1 MTFRG
6 FGLVAQH
13 PIVLAILGVVAVLVA
28 IRLARADVAL
38 GRGRRVVSSLLAWL
52 ALLLAAL
59 AAGEVELVRPAD
71 RMSVVVAIDRSRSID
86 RVAAAEG
93 KARDELT
100 AAELQM
106 RKDDRLGVVRFG
118 ATAALA
124 EPMHTKGE
132 GGVRADPTVGRDATD
147 VEAAIRRSVDEV
159 LAAGGGRVVVVSDGV
174 STRGDPLVA
183 AARARALGVPVD
195 VVVLEQQTL
204 PDVRVV
210 TTRGPSLADEGETI
224 EVRTVVHS
232 PVREPPASGID
243 AEVKVTR
250 DGQLVATFKTKLSGG
265 EDVIR
270 WKDRAPLPGLH
281 RYDVHVRPLD
291 ATADASADDNEAS
304 TFVRVRGPST
314 VLVLQSEEAK
324 AGPLRQSLEAEGYR
338 VVVRG
343 KFGMPYDLAEFA
355 AFDLIILADIPA
367 RELVPAQMTNLA
379 RYVKDFGGGLLL
391 LGSDQSLGPGGY
403 ARTPIEEISPVT
415 FDLLK
420 QRRRSQLSELI
431 VIDYSG
437 SMAATVEGNVMKIDL
452 ANEAAARAATLLG
465 PGDRLGVWHV
475 DTNIAETI
483 PMGPIGDAKETARK
497 IRSVGPGGGGIYI
510 DLSLREGYKALAK
523 EPDQNLRHLILFSD
537 GADAEERN
545 EAPTLV
551 RKAAALKI
559 TTSVISLG
567 DGPDAN
573 ALAEMAKLGGGRFYL
588 ITDARKLPAVFAQET
603 VLAAQSSLREQEFI
617 PHVRSD
623 SPAIRGIDW
632 KSAPSLRG
640 YVVTQAKPR
649 AQVVLDG
656 LEGDPLLSL
665 WPLGLGHVATWTSD
679 FTDQWAGPFLK
690 WGGAAQLATQ
700 LAREIGRKADEARVR
715 LEATA
720 EDGVLHLVAEPT
732 GLAGSSGLMRLRA
745 HVEGPG
751 ELARD
756 VELLPAPG
764 GGYAIDVPI
773 TAPGAY
779 VVRAID
785 GGASGAETTPV
796 GLAATVFSRADEL
809 RTIGSD
815 RRALERVAE
824 LSGGLVVPSL
834 ADVFARRTGMRPT
847 ALPLA
852 PFLLPAALALMLLGV
867 AARRLGVPSF
877 LLRMGDAIVS
887 VFSPRAG
894 ARREARGLRQ
904 ARAVPAGAPIAAPT
918 STLAQGLAG
927 AVAPKRPA
935 AIDLSD
941 LRVPSRPKPS
951 AERGPAVSGVAAT
964 IAQRRKDAAPKTAA
978 PIAPVIVR
986 PAARAAAPKE
996 EAKGAGSL
1004 ADLAAKKRDR
1014 GK

>member
-6 FGLVAQH
+6 YGVVAQH
-13 PIVLAILGVVAVLVA
+13 PIVLAALALLAILVAV
-28 IRLARADVAL
+28 RLARADVSL
-38 GRGRRVVSSLLAWL
+38 GRARRVAASAL
-52 ALLLAAL
+52 ALLALLCAAL

-71 RMSVVVAIDRSRSID
+71 RMSVVVAVDRSRSID
-86 RVAAAEG
+86 RVAGAES
-93 KARDELT
+93 KAQGELT

-106 RKDDRLGVVRFG
+106 RKDDRLAVVRFG

-124 EPMHTKGE
+124 EPMHAKGE
-132 GGVRADPTVGRDATD
+132 GGVRADPSVGRDATD
-147 VEAAIRRSVDEV
+147 LEAAIRRSVDEV
-159 LAAGGGRVVVVSDGV
+159 LASGGGRVVLVSDGV

-224 EVRTVVHS
+224 EIRTVVHA
-232 PVREPPASGID
+232 PARKPPAPPDAKLD
-243 AEVKVTR
+243 AEVTVTR
-250 DGQLVATFKTKLSGG
+250 DGQKLATFKTALSGG

-324 AGPLRQSLEAEGYR
+324 AGPLRQALEAEGYR

-343 KFGMPYDLAEFA
+343 KFGVPYDLAEFA
-355 AFDLIILADIPA
+355 AFDLIVLADVPA
-367 RELVPAQMTNLA
+367 RELVPAQMTNLSK
-379 RYVKDFGGGLLL
+379 YVKDFGGGLIL

-403 ARTPIEEISPVT
+403 ARTPVEELSPLT

-452 ANEAAARAATLLG
+452 ANEAAARAAALLG
-465 PGDRLGVWHV
+465 TGDRLGVWHV
-475 DTNIAETI
+475 DTAVSETI
-483 PMGPIGDAKETARK
+483 PLGPVGDPKVAAKK
-497 IRSVGPGGGGIYI
+497 IRGVGPGGGGIFI

-523 EPDQNLRHLILFSD
+523 EPDANLRHLILFSD

-545 EAPTLV
+545 EAPNLV
-551 RKAAALKI
+551 RKAASLKI

-567 DGPDAN
+567 EGPDVV
-573 ALAEMAKLGGGRFYL
+573 ALSEMAKLGGGRFYL

-603 VLAAQSSLREQEFI
+603 VLAAQSSLREQEFV
-617 PHVRSD
+617 PRVRSD
-623 SPAIRGIDW
+623 SAAIRGIDW
-632 KSAPSLRG
+632 KAAPSLRG

-649 AQVVLDG
+649 AQVLLDG
-656 LEGDPLLSL
+656 LEGDPLLGI

-679 FTDQWAGPFLK
+679 FTDVWAGPFLK

-700 LAREIGRKADEARVR
+700 LAREVGRKADEARVR

-720 EDGVLHLVAEPT
+720 KDGVLHVEAEPT
-732 GLAGSSGLMRLRA
+732 GLAGSSGLMHLKA

-764 GGYAIDVPI
+764 GGYSVDVPI

-785 GGASGAETTPV
+785 VGEGGSAAAGAAPV

-809 RTIGSD
+809 RTMGSD

-834 ADVFARRTGMRPT
+834 ADVFARRVGLRPT

-852 PFLLPAALALMLLGV
+852 PFLLPAALAFMLLGV

-877 LLRMGDAIVS
+877 VLRA
-887 VFSPRAG
+887 FAALSPRKRSARPQVASAKMPPKVAQATFAPKG
-894 ARREARGLRQ
+894 ATPPRRPEVDLADLLAP
-904 ARAVPAGAPIAAPT
+904 ARAP
-918 STLAQGLAG
+918 
-927 AVAPKRPA
+927 RPA
-935 AIDLSD
+935 
-941 LRVPSRPKPS
+941 PQPT
-951 AERGPAVSGVAAT
+951 GAVSGVAAAM
-964 IAQRRKDAAPKTAA
+964 AQKRKDAAPKAGA
-978 PIAPVIVR
+978 PVAPVIVR
-986 PAARAAAPKE
+986 PAPRRADGPGD
-996 EAKGAGSL
+996 AKAAGSL
-1004 ADLAAKKRDR
+1004 ADLAAKKRD
-1014 GK
+1014 KNK

>member
-1 MTFRG
+1 VTFRG
-6 FGLVAQH
+6 YGLVAQH
-13 PIVLAILGVVAVLVA
+13 PIALAILGVLAVVV
-28 IRLARADVAL
+28 IVRLWRADVSL
-38 GRGRRVVSSLLAWL
+38 GRARRVAASLCAVI
-52 ALLLAAL
+52 ALLCAVL

-71 RMSVVVAIDRSRSID
+71 RMSVVVALDRSRSID
-86 RVAAAEG
+86 RVAGAEA
-93 KARDELT
+93 KVQSELS

-106 RKDDRLGVVRFG
+106 RKDDRLAVVRFG

-124 EPMHTKGE
+124 EPMHVKGE
-132 GGVRADPTVGRDATD
+132 GGVRADPSVGRDASD
-147 VEAAIRRSVDEV
+147 LEAAIRRSVDEV
-159 LAAGGGRVVVVSDGV
+159 LAAGGGRVVLVSDGV

-210 TTRGPSLADEGETI
+210 TARGPSLADEGETI
-224 EVRTVVHS
+224 EIRTVVHS
-232 PVREPPASGID
+232 PQRKPPAPPDAKLD
-243 AEVKVTR
+243 AEVTVTR
-250 DGQLVATFKTKLSGG
+250 DGQAIATFKTALSGG

-291 ATADASADDNEAS
+291 ATSDASADDNEAS

-324 AGPLRQSLEAEGYR
+324 AGPLRQALEAEGYR

-343 KFGMPYDLAEFA
+343 KFGVPYDLAEFA
-355 AFDLIILADIPA
+355 AFDLIVLADIPA
-367 RELVPAQMTNLA
+367 RELVPAQMSNLA
-379 RYVKDFGGGLLL
+379 KYVKDFGGGLLL

-403 ARTPIEEISPVT
+403 ARTPIEEISPLT

-437 SMAATVEGNVMKIDL
+437 SMAAIVDGNVMKIDL
-452 ANEAAARAATLLG
+452 ANEAAARAAALLG
-465 PGDRLGVWHV
+465 TGDRLGVWHV
-475 DTNIAETI
+475 DTAISETI
-483 PMGPIGDAKETARK
+483 PLGPLGDPKAAAKK
-497 IRSVGPGGGGIYI
+497 IRSVGPGGGGIFI

-523 EPDQNLRHLILFSD
+523 EPDANLRHLILFSD
-537 GADAEERN
+537 GADAEERE
-545 EAPTLV
+545 EAPNLV

-573 ALAEMAKLGGGRFYL
+573 ALSEMAKLGGGRFYL

-603 VLAAQSSLREQEFI
+603 VLAAQSSLREQEFV

-623 SPAIRGIDW
+623 SAAIRGIDW
-632 KSAPSLRG
+632 KAAPSLRG

-649 AQVVLDG
+649 AQVLLDG
-656 LEGDPLLSL
+656 LEGDPLLAL

-679 FTDQWAGPFLK
+679 FTDVWAGPFLK

-720 EDGVLHLVAEPT
+720 KDGVLHVEAEPT
-732 GLAGSSGLMRLRA
+732 GLAGSSGLMHLKA

-751 ELARD
+751 EWARD

-779 VVRAID
+779 VVRASD
-785 GGASGAETTPV
+785 DPGGAAAVAPAV

-809 RTIGSD
+809 RTMGSD
-815 RRALERVAE
+815 RRALERVAQ
-824 LSGGLVVPSL
+824 LSGGQVVPTL
-834 ADVFARRTGMRPT
+834 ADVFARRVGMRPT

-852 PFLLPAALALMLLGV
+852 PFLLPAALAFMLLGV

-877 LLRMGDAIVS
+877 LIRLAS
-887 VFSPRAG
+887 ALSPR
-894 ARREARGLRQ
+894 
-904 ARAVPAGAPIAAPT
+904 
-918 STLAQGLAG
+918 
-927 AVAPKRPA
+927 KRPA
-935 AIDLSD
+935 RAAPRLDKIAPPIAQATFTPKPTTATKQAEQVDLSS
-941 LRVPSRPKPS
+941 LQAPPRVARQAPQ
-951 AERGPAVSGVAAT
+951 ATGAVSGVAAA
-964 IAQRRKDAAPKTAA
+964 IAQKRKEAAPKTSA
-978 PIAPVIVR
+978 PVAPVIVR
-986 PAARAAAPKE
+986 PAARPRA
-996 EAKGAGSL
+996 EAEKPGVSSL
-1004 ADLAAKKRDR
+1004 ADLAAKKRE
-1014 GK
+1014 KNK